1 MTEDPS
7 QSRRR
12 PDDDDEMGEPIGAL
26 RELQQ
31 NTSASFVSVIRKKIQ
46 RRTTASQLLSFS
58 WQLPKIVFF
67 ELGNMLA
74 QILNVFSIR
83 KGE

>member
-1 MTEDPS
+1 MTEDN
-7 QSRRR
+7 
-12 PDDDDEMGEPIGAL
+12 DEMGEPIVAL
-26 RELQQ
+26 IELQQ
-31 NTSASFVSVIRKKIQ
+31 DTSPSFVSVIRKKIQ

-67 ELGNMLA
+67 ELGTMLV
-74 QILNVFSIR
+74 QILNAFRIR

>member
-1 MTEDPS
+1 M
-7 QSRRR
+7 
-12 PDDDDEMGEPIGAL
+12 PDDDDEMGEPIEAL
-26 RELQQ
+26 RELRQD
-31 NTSASFVSVIRKKIQ
+31 TSPSFVIVIRKKIQ

-67 ELGNMLA
+67 ELGTMLV
-74 QILNVFSIR
+74 QILNAFSIR